1 MLQLLKLEH
10 PRTRARQE
18 SRPRLPQLEKSL
30 YSNKDREEPINK
42 DDKTSE
48 MGNRGISTISKA
60 NNNHPVLY
68 FPSPSVATHLQWL

>member
-30 YSNKDREEPINK
+30 YSNKVKEAKTELLAHRLILMKCQVHKLLYRNSPTANFFY
-42 DDKTSE
+42 DDLET
-48 MGNRGISTISKA
+48 
-60 NNNHPVLY
+60 
-68 FPSPSVATHLQWL
+68 